1 MKILYV
7 SPEESD
13 PSVNQAARTAGPY
26 VVLTSTTHLGE
37 AAHWIF
43 SNLDVAALV
52 LDAEFGQPQC
62 ASFLK
67 NLRSR
72 GLSVPLILMAQE
84 RDGWMESLGLS
95 ADDWIVQKESLLSDF
110 EGAVKRA
117 VYRARPSAA
126 FEVLTR
132 HVADMHRHV
141 ERTDREHDLRVEA
154 GDLRA
159 AQTTLQEQLARAEAA
174 LVQSTVRLAT
184 AEVERRDL
192 EKRHASATA
201 AERAKFAD
209 REAGLIA
216 ELANTIRV
224 KETLD
229 HRLAEHHAASE
240 LLRRELES
248 KNAVLEQL
256 RQRER
261 ELETLLADA
270 TTSSDAL
277 VNQLATT
284 QSSLREAEERAY
296 EQRAAAL
303 NEQTQFAQERGD
315 YHASLNTLQER

>member
-13 PSVNQAARTAGPY
+13 PSVNQAARTAGPD

-126 FEVLTR
+126 F
-132 HVADMHRHV
+132 
-141 ERTDREHDLRVEA
+141 
-154 GDLRA
+154 
-159 AQTTLQEQLARAEAA
+159 
-174 LVQSTVRLAT
+174 
-184 AEVERRDL
+184 
-192 EKRHASATA
+192 
-201 AERAKFAD
+201 
-209 REAGLIA
+209 
-216 ELANTIRV
+216 
-224 KETLD
+224 
-229 HRLAEHHAASE
+229 
-240 LLRRELES
+240 
-248 KNAVLEQL
+248 
-256 RQRER
+256 
-261 ELETLLADA
+261 
-270 TTSSDAL
+270 TSP
-277 VNQLATT
+277 
-284 QSSLREAEERAY
+284 
-296 EQRAAAL
+296 
-303 NEQTQFAQERGD
+303 
-315 YHASLNTLQER
+315 